1 MNFKES
7 QKDMNSSYF
16 GGATGV
22 LASGLVWG
30 IAALVGVMISSIASM
45 YALFIGGM
53 FIFPLSM
60 IFSKLLK
67 RSGAHSPDNV
77 LKYLAIEGLGI
88 LFAGL
93 LIAFVVAQIKPV
105 LFYPIMLLVI
115 GTRYLTF
122 QTLYGLK
129 TYWFLGAVL
138 MVGGAL
144 CFILNLPFIVGAF
157 IGSAVEI
164 LFALVLFN
172 RSKEACR
179 D

>member
-7 QKDMNSSYF
+7 QKDMNSSYY

-30 IAALVGVMISSIASM
+30 VAGLVGVMVSNIASM

-53 FIFPLSM
+53 FIFPLSLL
-60 IFSKLLK
+60 FSKLLK
-67 RSGAHSPDNV
+67 RSGAHSPRNA
-77 LKYLAIEGLGI
+77 LRYLAIEGLGI

-93 LIAFVVAQIKPV
+93 LIAFVVAQFNIM
-105 LFYPIMLLVI
+105 LFFPIMLLVI

-129 TYWFLGAVL
+129 TYWLLGGVL
-138 MVGGAL
+138 IVGGAL
-144 CFILNLPFIVGAF
+144 CFILNLSFIAGAF

-164 LFALVLFN
+164 AFALVLLN
-172 RSKEACR
+172 RSKVASGG
-179 D
+179 